1 MSRKQPNNAYVLSN
15 VSCCEVTAHAE
26 RNDHEDDNLELQY
39 LCRVYDRTEPLFR
52 VPCDSRI
59 VGVHV
64 ANSRMTRMKVLPEA
78 MLNRKAIMIE
88 EAGTR
93 VTFMT
98 ILHHV

>member
-1 MSRKQPNNAYVLSN
+1 MCTKQPNNANVLSN
-15 VSCCEVTAHAE
+15 DSCLEVTAHAGRHE
-26 RNDHEDDNLELQY
+26 HEDDNLKLQY
-39 LCRVYDRTEPLFR
+39 LCGVYDRTEPLFC
-52 VPCDSRI
+52 VPCHSRI
-59 VGVHV
+59 VGVYV

-93 VTFMT
+93 VIFMT